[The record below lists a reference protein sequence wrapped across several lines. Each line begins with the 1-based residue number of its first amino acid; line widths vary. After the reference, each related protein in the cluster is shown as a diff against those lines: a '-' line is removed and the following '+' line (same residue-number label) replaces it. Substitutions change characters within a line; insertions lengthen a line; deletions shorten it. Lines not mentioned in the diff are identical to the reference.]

1 MNTDSLDVEKWI
13 HFAQMDFDSAAALAE
28 RFRPPI
34 EVVSYLC
41 QQSAEKILKAYTIA
55 NTDILIKTHILKDL
69 LKVSIQYC
77 SGFDKFKIICE
88 RLTPYI
94 TLARYP
100 SNIDLTDQD
109 MKQALKDANDVLEF
123 TKSKLAE
130 MGFSF
135 AEINKLTSPNNIT

>member
-100 SNIDLTDQD
+100 SNIDLTEQD
-109 MKQALKDANDVLEF
+109 MKQALKDARDVLEF
-123 TKSKLAE
+123 TKSKLAK
-130 MGFSF
+130 MGLGF
-135 AEINKLTSPNNIT
+135 ADFQSQGISDNI

>member
-1 MNTDSLDVEKWI
+1 MSTDSLDVEKWVR
-13 HFAQMDFDSAAALAE
+13 FAQMDFDSAVALAE
-28 RFRPPI
+28 KFRPPI

-55 NTDILIKTHILKDL
+55 NTNILIKTHILKDL
-69 LKVSIQYC
+69 LKVSIQYY
-77 SGFDKFKIICE
+77 SDFDKFKVVCE

-100 SNIDLTDQD
+100 SSIEITEHD
-109 MKQALKDANDVLEF
+109 MKQALKDAQDVLDF

-130 MGFSF
+130 MGFGFIDS
-135 AEINKLTSPNNIT
+135 

>member
-1 MNTDSLDVEKWI
+1 MSTDSLDVEKWI
-13 HFAQMDFDSAAALAE
+13 RFAQTDFDSAVVLAE

-41 QQSAEKILKAYTIA
+41 QQSTEKILKAYTIA
-55 NTDILIKTHILKDL
+55 NTNTLIKTHILKDL

-77 SGFDKFKIICE
+77 SDFDKFKVVCE

-100 SNIDLTDQD
+100 SNIELTEHD
-109 MKQALKDANDVLEF
+109 MKQAIKDAQDILEF

-130 MGFSF
+130 MGFG
-135 AEINKLTSPNNIT
+135 TT

>member
-1 MNTDSLDVEKWI
+1 MSTDSLDVKKWI
-13 HFAQMDFDSAAALAE
+13 RFAQIDFDSAVALAK

-55 NTDILIKTHILKDL
+55 NTNTLIKTHILKDL
-69 LKVSIQYC
+69 LKASIQYC
-77 SGFDKFKIICE
+77 SDFDKLKVVCE

-100 SNIDLTDQD
+100 SNIELTEHD
-109 MKQALKDANDVLEF
+109 MKQAIKDAQDVLEF
-123 TKSKLAE
+123 TKSKLTE
-130 MGFSF
+130 MGFGF
-135 AEINKLTSPNNIT
+135 AEINKLVSPR

>member
-1 MNTDSLDVEKWI
+1 MSTDSLDVEKWI
-13 HFAQMDFDSAAALAE
+13 RFAQMDFDSAVALAE

-55 NTDILIKTHILKDL
+55 NTNTLIKTHILKDL
-69 LKVSIQYC
+69 LKLSIQYC
-77 SGFDKFKIICE
+77 SDFDKLKVVCE

-100 SNIDLTDQD
+100 SNIELTEHD
-109 MKQALKDANDVLEF
+109 MKQAIKDAQDVLGF
-123 TKSKLAE
+123 TKSKLTE
-130 MGFSF
+130 MGFC
-135 AEINKLTSPNNIT
+135 AT